1 MSNQKWSRFLPKS
14 KNRQKQEEN
23 TYFVATQFQLMWW
36 KFRKHH
42 LAVIGMTVL
51 GILLILGIFAEFIS
65 PNTPFTRDSKYI
77 IGPPQAIHWI
87 DAQGKFHF
95 RPFVYEAVGKR
106 NPVTFRMT
114 YEDNTVVMIPIRFF
128 VHGDPYKWWGLW
140 KTDIH
145 LFGLAEGSVHLLGS
159 DELGRDLF
167 SRIVYGTR
175 ISLSIGVIGV
185 LLSFILGLLLGG
197 ISGYTG
203 GWVDNLIQRFTE
215 FVRSIPSLPLWMALS
230 ASLPKEWSGLQVYL
244 AVTVILGFLGWT
256 SLARRVRSMLLSLR
270 EEDYVMAARIAGCT
284 DGRII
289 MRHMLPSFLSYLII
303 DITVAFP
310 NMILGETAL
319 SFIGLG
325 LRPPIVSWGVL
336 LQSGQN
342 VRAISMTPW
351 LLSPV
356 IFIVLAVLAFSF
368 VGDGLRDAA
377 DPYSR

>member
-1 MSNQKWSRFLPKS
+1 MTLSKITRFLPKT
-14 KNRQKQEEN
+14 KDPKKQEEN

-36 KFRKHH
+36 KFRKHY
-42 LAVIGMTVL
+42 LALIGMTVL
-51 GILLILGIFAEFIS
+51 GIFLVLAVFAEFIS
-65 PNTPFTRDSKYI
+65 PNTPFTRDNNYI
-77 IGPPQAIHWI
+77 LGPPQALHWI
-87 DAQGKFHF
+87 DAQGKFHL
-95 RPFVYEAVGKR
+95 RPFTYAAVGTR

-114 YEDNTVVMIPIRFF
+114 YKENSEEIIPVQFF
-128 VHGDPYKWWGLW
+128 VHGDPYKFWGLW
-140 KTDIH
+140 KTDVH
-145 LFGLAEGSVHLLGS
+145 LFGLAVHSIHLLGS

-167 SRIVYGTR
+167 TRITYGTR
-175 ISLSIGVIGV
+175 ISLSIGVVGV
-185 LLSFILGLLLGG
+185 LLSFILGLLIGG

-215 FVRSIPSLPLWMALS
+215 FIRSIPSLPLWMALS

-244 AVTVILGFLGWT
+244 AITIILGFLGWT
-256 SLARRVRSMLLSLR
+256 SLARRVRSKLLSLR
-270 EEDYVMAARIAGCT
+270 EEDYVMAARIAGCS

-289 MRHMLPSFLSYLII
+289 ARHMLPSFLSYLII

-310 NMILGETAL
+310 NMILAETAL

-342 VRAISMTPW
+342 IRAISMTPW
-351 LLSPV
+351 LLAPV

>member
-1 MSNQKWSRFLPKS
+1 MKRHMTNRFFS
-14 KNRQKQEEN
+14 KAKNSKKQDEN

-42 LAVIGMTVL
+42 LAVIGISVL
-51 GILLILGIFAEFIS
+51 GVFLVLALFAEFIS
-65 PNTPFTRDSKYI
+65 PNEPFSRDITYT
-77 IGPPQAIHWI
+77 IGPPQALHWI
-87 DAQGKFHF
+87 DPQGKFHF
-95 RPFVYEAVGKR
+95 RPFVYESVGAR
-106 NPVTFRMT
+106 DPVTLRMI
-114 YEDNTVVMIPIRFF
+114 YKENPEEMLALKFF
-128 VHGDPYKWWGLW
+128 VHGDPYEFWGLW
-140 KTDIH
+140 DSDIH
-145 LFGLAEGSVHLLGS
+145 LFGLEDRSIHLLGT

-167 SRIVYGTR
+167 SRIIYGTR

-185 LLSFILGLLLGG
+185 MLSFVLGLLLGG
-197 ISGYTG
+197 ISGYMG

-215 FVRSIPSLPLWMALS
+215 FIRSIPSLPLWMALS

-244 AVTVILGFLGWT
+244 AITVILGFLGWT
-256 SLARRVRSMLLSLR
+256 SLARRVRGMLLSLR
-270 EEDYVMAARIAGCT
+270 EEDYVMAARIAGCSN
-284 DGRII
+284 GRII
-289 MRHMLPSFLSYLII
+289 TRHMLPSFLSYLII

-310 NMILGETAL
+310 NMILAETAL

-342 VRAISMTPW
+342 IRAISMTPW
-351 LLSPV
+351 LLTPV

>member
-1 MSNQKWSRFLPKS
+1 MSNQRWNRFILKS

>member
-1 MSNQKWSRFLPKS
+1 MSNQKWSRFLLKS

-95 RPFVYEAVGKR
+95 RPFVYEAVGNR

-145 LFGLAEGSVHLLGS
+145 LFGLAE
-159 DELGRDLF
+159 
-167 SRIVYGTR
+167 
-175 ISLSIGVIGV
+175 
-185 LLSFILGLLLGG
+185 
-197 ISGYTG
+197 
-203 GWVDNLIQRFTE
+203 
-215 FVRSIPSLPLWMALS
+215 
-230 ASLPKEWSGLQVYL
+230 
-244 AVTVILGFLGWT
+244 
-256 SLARRVRSMLLSLR
+256 
-270 EEDYVMAARIAGCT
+270 
-284 DGRII
+284 
-289 MRHMLPSFLSYLII
+289 
-303 DITVAFP
+303 
-310 NMILGETAL
+310 
-319 SFIGLG
+319 
-325 LRPPIVSWGVL
+325 
-336 LQSGQN
+336 
-342 VRAISMTPW
+342 
-351 LLSPV
+351 
-356 IFIVLAVLAFSF
+356 
-368 VGDGLRDAA
+368 
-377 DPYSR
+377 

>member
-1 MSNQKWSRFLPKS
+1 MAIQKLANLFQRLKGH
-14 KNRQKQEEN
+14 KKQEEN

-42 LAVIGMTVL
+42 MAVIGMSVL
-51 GILLILGIFAEFIS
+51 GILLVLGILAEFIS
-65 PNTPFTRDSKYI
+65 PNTPFTRDNKYI
-77 IGPPQAIHWI
+77 IGPPQLLHWI
-87 DAQGKFHF
+87 DPQGKIHL
-95 RPFVYEAVGKR
+95 RPFVYQAVGTR

-114 YEDNTVVMIPIRFF
+114 YKEDREKIIPVQFF
-128 VHGDPYKWWGLW
+128 VHGDPYEWWGIW

-145 LFGLAEGSVHLLGS
+145 LFGLAEGNVHFLGT

-167 SRIVYGTR
+167 TRIIYGTR

-185 LLSFILGLLLGG
+185 LLSFVLGLLLGG
-197 ISGYTG
+197 ISGYAG

-215 FVRSIPSLPLWMALS
+215 FIRSIPSLPLWMALS

-244 AVTVILGFLGWT
+244 AITVILGFLGWT

-270 EEDYVMAARIAGCT
+270 EEDYVMAARIAGCS

-289 MRHMLPSFLSYLII
+289 TRHMLPSFLSYLII

-310 NMILGETAL
+310 NMILAETAL

-342 VRAISMTPW
+342 IRAISMTPW
-351 LLSPV
+351 LLAPV

>member
-1 MSNQKWSRFLPKS
+1 MKLQKISRLLPNA
-14 KNRQKQEEN
+14 NRNQKQEEN

-42 LAVIGMTVL
+42 LAIIGMTVL
-51 GILLILGIFAEFIS
+51 GVFLMLAVFAEFVS
-65 PNTPFTRDSKYI
+65 PNEPFSRDNSYI
-77 IGPPQAIHWI
+77 IGPPQLLHWI
-87 DAQGKFHF
+87 DAQGKFHL
-95 RPFVYEAVGKR
+95 RPFAYEPVGTR

-114 YEDNTVVMIPIRFF
+114 YTENTAVIIPLQFF
-128 VHGDPYKWWGLW
+128 VHGDPYKFWGLW

-145 LFGLAEGSVHLLGS
+145 LFGLADGSIHLLGT

-175 ISLSIGVIGV
+175 VSLSIGVVGV
-185 LLSFILGLLLGG
+185 LLSFVLGLLLGG
-197 ISGYTG
+197 ISGYAG

-215 FVRSIPSLPLWMALS
+215 FIRSIPSLPLWMALS

-244 AVTVILGFLGWT
+244 AITIILGFLSWT
-256 SLARRVRSMLLSLR
+256 SLARRVRSKLLSLR
-270 EEDYVMAARIAGCT
+270 EEDYVMAARIAGCS

-289 MRHMLPSFLSYLII
+289 TRHMLPSFLSYLII

-310 NMILGETAL
+310 NMILAETAL

-342 VRAISMTPW
+342 IRAISMTPW
-351 LLSPV
+351 LLTPV

>member
-95 RPFVYEAVGKR
+95 RPFVYEAVGNR

>member
-1 MSNQKWSRFLPKS
+1 MSNQRWNRFILKS

-95 RPFVYEAVGKR
+95 RPFVYEAVGNR

>member
-1 MSNQKWSRFLPKS
+1 MSLHKITRLLPKS
-14 KNRQKQEEN
+14 KKARKQKEN

-42 LAVIGMTVL
+42 LAVLGMSVL
-51 GILLILGIFAEFIS
+51 GIFLVLAVFAEFIS
-65 PNTPFTRDSKYI
+65 PNEPFSRDISYT
-77 IGPPQAIHWI
+77 IGPPQSLHWI
-87 DAQGKFHF
+87 DPQGKFHF
-95 RPFVYEAVGKR
+95 RPFVYASVGKR
-106 NPVTFRMT
+106 DPVTMRMI
-114 YEDNTVVMIPIRFF
+114 YKENPDEIIPIQFF
-128 VHGDPYKWWGLW
+128 VHGDPYEFWGLW

-145 LFGLAEGSVHLLGS
+145 LFGLADRSIHLLGT

-167 SRIVYGTR
+167 SRIIYGTR
-175 ISLSIGVIGV
+175 ISLSIGVVGV
-185 LLSFILGLLLGG
+185 LLSFILGLMLGG
-197 ISGYTG
+197 ISGYLG

-215 FVRSIPSLPLWMALS
+215 FIRSIPSLPLWMALS

-244 AVTVILGFLGWT
+244 AITVILGFLGWT
-256 SLARRVRSMLLSLR
+256 SLSRRVRSMLLSLR
-270 EEDYVMAARIAGCT
+270 EEDYVMAARIAGCSN
-284 DGRII
+284 GRII
-289 MRHMLPSFLSYLII
+289 WRHMLPSFLSYLII

-310 NMILGETAL
+310 NMILAETAL

-342 VRAISMTPW
+342 IRAISMTPW
-351 LLSPV
+351 LLTPV